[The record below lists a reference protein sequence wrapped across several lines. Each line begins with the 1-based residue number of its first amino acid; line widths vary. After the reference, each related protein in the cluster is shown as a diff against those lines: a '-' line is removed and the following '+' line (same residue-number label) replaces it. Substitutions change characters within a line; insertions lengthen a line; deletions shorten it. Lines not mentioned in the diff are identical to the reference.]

1 MNTTYAQQGSPPHD
15 MHIQRTSI
23 PNISD
28 AAYRNAAPGASQ
40 YPLAHSMPLPQ
51 QSQINPTYGDPFNPL
66 AVSRAPIPEGMH
78 AGEGLA
84 PLAPGTAPQAPD
96 PLPRSIVDN
105 GKRYEYVIAYYG
117 SLPAANSILDSE
129 LYNNLVALE
138 CAGLET
144 RYELRKESP
153 KKTCMYIH

>member
-28 AAYRNAAPGASQ
+28 AAYRGSAPGAPQ
-40 YPLAHSMPLPQ
+40 YPLTHSMPLPQ
-51 QSQINPTYGDPFNPL
+51 QSQINPTYGDPYNPL

-78 AGEGLA
+78 PGDGLA

-96 PLPRSIVDN
+96 PLPRSCIEN
-105 GKRYEYVIAYYG
+105 GKRYEFVFAYYRP
-117 SLPAANSILDSE
+117 LQLLTLYVDSV
-129 LYNNLVALE
+129 LCNNLVALE
-138 CAGLET
+138 CADLET
-144 RYELRKESP
+144 RYGLQAEAL
-153 KKTCMYIH
+153 